1 MQVLLRYTWLFI
13 KRGNLDKS
21 RTEGGCCEDTG
32 RRQAPTCPGGRP
44 KRKPTS
50 LQDRETSFCLSHAVG
65 GTLISAAP
73 AQEHSTSRL
82 LRTALQGGTHKTPG
96 QDELLSPGK
105 QPRFHGSRAAKA
117 HGQDWQYVAAGP
129 GLRAVCVLTGAG
141 GGAALACHPLLTKG
155 DHQRS
160 RPQRGRLRAHTGGH
174 VRSL

>member
-65 GTLISAAP
+65 GTLLNFSSPSTGTLYLTAAP
-73 AQEHSTSRL
+73 DGPSRWHSQDTW
-82 LRTALQGGTHKTPG
+82 PG
-96 QDELLSPGK
+96 
-105 QPRFHGSRAAKA
+105 
-117 HGQDWQYVAAGP
+117 
-129 GLRAVCVLTGAG
+129 
-141 GGAALACHPLLTKG
+141 
-155 DHQRS
+155 
-160 RPQRGRLRAHTGGH
+160 
-174 VRSL
+174 